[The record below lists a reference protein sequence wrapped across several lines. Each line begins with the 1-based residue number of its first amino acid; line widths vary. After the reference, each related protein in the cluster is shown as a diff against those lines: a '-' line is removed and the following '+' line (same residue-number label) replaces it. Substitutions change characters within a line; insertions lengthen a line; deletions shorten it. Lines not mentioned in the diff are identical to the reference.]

1 MAGEAVGGDQSGRR
15 YETLAY
21 MPQLDAL
28 RTFAVLGVF
37 LTHFCHFDS
46 VWAQTPHWGRWGV
59 QLFFVLSGFLITGI
73 LLKCR
78 HKIESNGLSVRTG
91 LWHFYGRRY
100 LRLAPIY
107 YLTLLVMVFINLA
120 LWEYLWWYAT
130 YLQNFLFAWI
140 GHASET
146 PEPALN
152 HFWTLAVEEQFYLVW
167 PFLILFTPRRWLIPA
182 VVVVICS
189 ALPFKLLMFWFGAGM
204 VSTRVL
210 MPAQVELLGMGSLL
224 AILHHGSADG
234 YARAERFVRV
244 IFWPGLVLFGAYIV
258 VRYLELQGGSG
269 LPTGDRPM
277 LLLTGPA
284 SAMLFVWVI
293 HRASRGFT
301 GPVGWVLTR
310 RPLIYLGK
318 ISYGLYVYHNL
329 VELVFER
336 YLLPGLGLP
345 IPEHNVLRFVV
356 YSGATILLSMASWHA
371 IEYPLSRLKRY
382 LRYRETPVGAGGV
395 VGN

>member
-1 MAGEAVGGDQSGRR
+1 MAGQAAGINSGRP

-28 RTFAVLGVF
+28 RTFAVMGVF
-37 LTHFCHFDS
+37 LTHFCSFES
-46 VWAQTPHWGRWGV
+46 IWAQTPHWGRWGV

-78 HKIESNGLSVRTG
+78 GQIESRGLSVRTG

-107 YLTLLVMVFINLA
+107 YLTLAVMVLINPV

-130 YLQNFLFAWI
+130 YLQNFLFSWV
-140 GHASET
+140 GHSSAT

-167 PFLILFTPRRWLIPA
+167 PFLILFTPRRWLVPA
-182 VVVVICS
+182 VVAVICS
-189 ALPFKLLMFWFGAGM
+189 ALPFKLLMFSLGAGM

-224 AILHHGSADG
+224 AVLHHGSADG

-244 IFWPGLVLFGAYIV
+244 IFWPGLVLFAAYV
-258 VRYLELQGGSG
+258 VMRYLALRGGTD
-269 LPTGDRPM
+269 LPVGDRPA
-277 LLLTGPA
+277 LLVTGPA
-284 SAMLFVWVI
+284 SAMLFTWVI
-293 HRASRGFT
+293 HRAAGGF
-301 GPVGWVLTR
+301 GGAVGWVLTR

-336 YLLPGLGLP
+336 YALPGLGLP
-345 IPEHNVLRFVV
+345 IPEHNLARFLL
-356 YSGATILLSMASWHA
+356 YSGGTILLSMASWHA

-382 LRYRETPVGAGGV
+382 LRYQEPAARPGDATG
-395 VGN
+395 

>member
-1 MAGEAVGGDQSGRR
+1 MAADAVEVESGRR

-28 RTFAVLGVF
+28 RTFAVMGVF
-37 LTHFCHFDS
+37 LTHFCHFES

-78 HKIESNGLSVRTG
+78 DKIESGGLSVRTG

-107 YLTLLVMVFINLA
+107 YLTLLVMVLINPA
-120 LWEYLWWYAT
+120 LWESMWWYAT
-130 YLQNFLFAWI
+130 YLQNFLFSWV
-140 GHASET
+140 GHSAAT

-167 PFLILFTPRRWLIPA
+167 PFLILFMPRRWLLWA
-182 VVVVICS
+182 VVAVTCS
-189 ALPFKLLMFWFGAGM
+189 ALPFKVLMFACGAGM

-210 MPAQVELLGMGSLL
+210 MPAQVELLGIGSLL
-224 AILHHGSADG
+224 AVLHHGSADG
-234 YARAERFVRV
+234 YAKAERFVRV
-244 IFWPGLVLFGAYIV
+244 VFWPGLVLFVGVAGM
-258 VRYLELQGGSG
+258 RFLELRGGSG
-269 LPTGDRPM
+269 LPVGDRPQ
-277 LLLTGPA
+277 LLLSGPA

-301 GPVGWVLTR
+301 GPVGWVLTW

-345 IPEHNVLRFVV
+345 IPEHNLVRFVL
-356 YSGATILLSMASWHA
+356 YSGGTIGLSMASWHA

-382 LRYRETPVGAGGV
+382 LRYREPSPPAETGAV
-395 VGN
+395 KN